1 MIVAFEP
8 TIREWQSILESATT
22 DQLKFRPAPGEWTL
36 GQLFVHILEESNH
49 FLSEAQKCMQHDI
62 NREQKMTAE
71 AEAMFAQNEFP
82 DIRIKGDPAHVEK
95 VLQID
100 NIQHL
105 AFLIGDLKNKVS
117 EMEKA
122 ILNQKH
128 FGKTQHPGLGFFDAL
143 EWHQYTEMHM
153 RHHLRQKDRILKSW
167 QDHHL
172 IP

>member
-1 MIVAFEP
+1 
-8 TIREWQSILESATT
+8 
-22 DQLKFRPAPGEWTL
+22 
-36 GQLFVHILEESNH
+36 
-49 FLSEAQKCMQHDI
+49 MQHDI